1 MKKAS
6 RSILAILLA
15 WVMILTLVSCG
26 GKKDKESPS
35 SSPSPS
41 EIPTTTPTPE
51 PVYVDEYIGTVHDVS
66 SYLRVRSGPGT
77 EYEVLGEAH
86 SGDKFTVIETNVDG
100 GAWHK
105 ISYNGGEGFVHGDYL
120 TIDVVQVEYHDSF
133 TIMTSS
139 EPSTELETDPT
150 PEG

>member
-1 MKKAS
+1 MKKAY
-6 RSILAILLA
+6 RRIFAILLA
-15 WVMILTLVSCG
+15 VIMMLALASCG
-26 GKKDKESPS
+26 GKDKESPS
-35 SSPSPS
+35 PSPSPS
-41 EIPTTTPTPE
+41 ETPTATPTPE

-86 SGDKFTVIETNVDG
+86 SGDKFTVLETNVDG

-120 TIDVVQVEYHDSF
+120 TIDVVQVQYHDSF

-139 EPSTELETDPT
+139 EPSEEPSAEPT

>member
-6 RSILAILLA
+6 RRILAILLA
-15 WVMILTLVSCG
+15 AMMILMLVSCG
-26 GKKDKESPS
+26 DKKEKESPS
-35 SSPSPS
+35 PTAPTS
-41 EIPTTTPTPE
+41 ETPTATPTPE

-66 SYLRVRSGPGT
+66 SYLRVRGGPGT

-120 TIDVVQVEYHDSF
+120 TIEVVQVEY
-133 TIMTSS
+133 TEPYTTWTSS
-139 EPSTELETDPT
+139 EPSVEPT
-150 PEG
+150 PEA

>member
-1 MKKAS
+1 MKKAY
-6 RSILAILLA
+6 RRIFVILLA
-15 WVMILTLVSCG
+15 VIMVFALASCG
-26 GKKDKESPS
+26 GKDKESPS
-35 SSPSPS
+35 PSPSPS
-41 EIPTTTPTPE
+41 ETPTATPTPE

-66 SYLRVRSGPGT
+66 SYLRVRGGPGT

-86 SGDKFTVIETNVDG
+86 SGDKFTVLETNVDG

-133 TIMTSS
+133 TVMTSS
-139 EPSTELETDPT
+139 EPSEEPSAEPT